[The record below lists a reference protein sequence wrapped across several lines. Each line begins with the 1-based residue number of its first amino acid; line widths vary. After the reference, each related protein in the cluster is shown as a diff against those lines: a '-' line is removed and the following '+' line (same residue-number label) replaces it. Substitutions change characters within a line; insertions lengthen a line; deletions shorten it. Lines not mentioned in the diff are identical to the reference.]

1 VFFTAAVQ
9 NSSIIS
15 LLPEYAMRHHTFFRD
30 KYPHLFP
37 EVALIRS
44 KTVGQSRSSH
54 LGTSCPDSNNT
65 LEEGAAIRFFEK
77 SVQLFDD
84 INNSI
89 AQQKFEAA
97 ENWIRSCARLIPLT
111 VPLFFF
117 IAFCFMFT
125 YCTHTLPTTY
135 RDLKRVSQIDASL
148 KPKTE
153 FYRIYLRC
161 LRIMLQVLICMIA
174 CEYACNR

>member
-1 VFFTAAVQ
+1 MCAGVMTVFFTAAVQ

-54 LGTSCPDSNNT
+54 LGASCPDSNNI

-77 SVQLFDD
+77 SVELFDD
-84 INNSI
+84 INSSI

-97 ENWIRSCARLIPLT
+97 ENWIRSCARLITLT
-111 VPLFFF
+111 VSRFF
-117 IAFCFMFT
+117 
-125 YCTHTLPTTY
+125 
-135 RDLKRVSQIDASL
+135 S
-148 KPKTE
+148 
-153 FYRIYLRC
+153 FYFVLC
-161 LRIMLQVLICMIA
+161 LHNVLICSPQNNQRLEESIA
-174 CEYACNR
+174 DRCITET